1 MKLSIDDVLS
11 SALHPSCWL
20 SWIPQDILERL
31 PYNVRVMIS
40 NINGLW
46 IITDEGVGVIWSSEF
61 VEIEKAI
68 SYSGSA
74 RAAELIKKMMASVSP
89 NQDFDLTDITD
100 DNDDIA

>member
-1 MKLSIDDVLS
+1 MKISIEDVLG
-11 SALHPSCWL
+11 SALHPITWL
-20 SWIPQDILERL
+20 SWIPQDILEKL

-46 IITDEGVGVIWSSEF
+46 VITDEEVGIVWSSET

-68 SYSGSA
+68 SYSGSS
-74 RAAELIKKMMASVSP
+74 RAAEFIKKMMASVSP
-89 NQDFDLTDITD
+89 NPDFDLTDITD